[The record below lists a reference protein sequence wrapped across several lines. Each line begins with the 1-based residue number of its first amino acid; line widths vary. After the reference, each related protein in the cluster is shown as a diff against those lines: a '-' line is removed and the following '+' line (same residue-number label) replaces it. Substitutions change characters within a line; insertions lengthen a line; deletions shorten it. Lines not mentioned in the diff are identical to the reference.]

1 VIAAGV
7 LLATLL
13 AGCALSAP
21 PPPRGS
27 APILTPLPAPEAV
40 FELPARMPS
49 VAEGAAIYAEKCA
62 ACHGPSGKGDGEQA
76 AQIQSTFGVAP
87 ADLTSEQTART
98 STVAEWFGLVTA
110 GRLDENGQPR
120 GMPGFS
126 GSLSVD
132 DRWDVIAYVWSLGS
146 PEPALAQ
153 GEAIY
158 AERCVQCH
166 GDTGKGDGPQA
177 DGSVPDLSDL
187 AVYRDAAFGAWD
199 NALQST
205 HVPSF
210 SGKLNGPERSAV
222 IDYVRSFTY
231 DSAPAVAEPE
241 PAATPALDAAAA
253 GPDETG
259 LTVNGTIANGTGG
272 VGVPANLEV
281 TLYHFPGGT
290 GDAVITRTVTTDEAG
305 AFTASYPDITPG
317 DIVMAS
323 LTYADV
329 TYRDGLEYD
338 GTTSTADLEF
348 QVFEPTSETDAI
360 RLETLHVIAMPGS
373 DAIDVNEIYV
383 ISNLGDRVV
392 LNTTG
397 EPALRFNLPEQAS
410 AVQLLDGAV
419 QSAFAESPE
428 GFDYYEAVPPG
439 EDTARLVISYQL
451 PLGATDAVFDRM
463 LNYPAQSVNVLVA
476 SEDWQGSSSQLLDQG
491 PQVIQGQTYQQFS
504 GGLIAAGQTLALRLT
519 PPRAAVDP
527 KLAAGIAILLVGVA
541 VVGYGVWRTRAQ
553 QEQPSRDI
561 RPARKAAPA
570 DREALIDQI
579 AALDDAFEAG
589 EIEEARYRKQR
600 EALKARA
607 VRLMREE

>member
-1 VIAAGV
+1 MC
-7 LLATLL
+7 LMLAVVVS
-13 AGCALSAP
+13 GCALSAP

-27 APILTPLPAPEAV
+27 APILTPLPPPEAA
-40 FELPARMPS
+40 FELPTRRPS
-49 VAEGAAIYAEKCA
+49 VGQGAAIYAEKCA
-62 ACHGPSGKGDGEQA
+62 ACHGPSGKGDGESA

-87 ADLTSEQTART
+87 ADLTSEQIVRT
-98 STVAEWFGLVTA
+98 STVAEWFSLITA

-126 GSLSVD
+126 GSLSAD

-146 PEPALAQ
+146 PEPTLAQ

-166 GDTGKGDGPQA
+166 GETGKGDGPQA
-177 DGSVPDLSDL
+177 DGTVPDLSYL
-187 AVYRDAAFGAWD
+187 AAYRDAAFGAWD

-210 SGKLNGPERSAV
+210 SGKLNGLERSAV

-231 DSAPAVAEPE
+231 DSAPTVAEPE
-241 PAATPALDAAAA
+241 PAATPALDAAPAA
-253 GPDETG
+253 PVGPDEPG

-272 VGVPANLEV
+272 VDAPANLEV

-290 GDAVITRTVTTDEAG
+290 GDTVITRTVTTDEAG
-305 AFTASYPDITPG
+305 AFTASYSDIAPG

-338 GTTSTADLEF
+338 GATSTADLQF
-348 QVFEPTSETDAI
+348 QVFEPTSETGAI

-373 DAIDVNEIYV
+373 DTIDVNEIYV
-383 ISNLGDRVV
+383 ISNLGDRVLV
-392 LNTTG
+392 NTTG
-397 EPALRFNLPEQAS
+397 EPALRFNLPEKAS

-419 QSAFAESPE
+419 QGAFAESPD
-428 GFDYYEAVPPG
+428 GFEYYEAVSPG
-439 EDTARLVISYQL
+439 EDTTRLVIAYQL
-451 PLGATDAVFDRM
+451 PLGAADAVFDRT

-476 SEDWQGSSSQLLDQG
+476 SEDWQGSSSQLLDRG

-504 GGLIAAGQTLALRLT
+504 GGPIAAGQTLALRLT
-519 PPRAAVDP
+519 PPRPAFDP

-553 QEQPSRDI
+553 QEQPSRG
-561 RPARKAAPA
+561 ARVAPKARAA
-570 DREALIDQI
+570 DRDALIDQI
-579 AALDDAFEAG
+579 AALDDAFEVG
-589 EIEEARYRKQR
+589 EIRESEYRKQR
-600 EALKARA
+600 EALKARIL
-607 VRLMREE
+607 RLMREE